1 MLAGGGA
8 LASFSISSLMFDSWT
23 FLFYM
28 ADLNTYKF
36 GRFWGGAG
44 AGILDLLRII
54 MSIYSMF
61 FFKFISSSEGWYG
74 LSCGCGMGA
83 GLWRFKLGLGLALL
97 AITLSRFCSRTSVF
111 WSSSLLWQYL
121 SINSW

>member
-1 MLAGGGA
+1 MLTGGGA
-8 LASFSISSLMFDSWT
+8 FASFSISSFMLDNWT

-36 GRFWGGAG
+36 CIFWGGGAG

-61 FFKFISSSEGWYG
+61 FFKLISSSEGWYG
-74 LSCGCGMGA
+74 LSCGCGLGA
-83 GLWRFKLGLGLALL
+83 GLWRFNFGIGLALL
-97 AITLSRFCSRTSVF
+97 AITLSRFCSRT
-111 WSSSLLWQYL
+111 
-121 SINSW
+121 